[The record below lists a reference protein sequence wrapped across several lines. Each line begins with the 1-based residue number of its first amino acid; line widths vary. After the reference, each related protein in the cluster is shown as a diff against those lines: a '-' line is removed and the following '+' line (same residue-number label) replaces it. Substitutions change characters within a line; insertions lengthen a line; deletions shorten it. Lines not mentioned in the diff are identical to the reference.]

1 MSSTAFTPLTSDD
14 KMQQSVGVGV
24 PVAPPPLLVA
34 QPTPS
39 PGARDVFF
47 AFAFIVHVIVI
58 AALALSL
65 GLTAVNYDAPHAS
78 ASPAASTTPSP
89 SPLPSSGAFDV
100 NSYSILKALMVAAG
114 AAALVAVVMF
124 ECLRRQGGALIRI
137 ALLMSVALQLIAG
150 GALIGSSQV
159 EAGGVFIF
167 CGLMTLIY
175 YGCVRSRIPFAAAHV
190 SIATAALSRAPGLA
204 CVALSC
210 LIAQTAWS
218 ALWALA
224 ALGIEHAINPP
235 TGGSNNAAG
244 AVAAFLMLVSFFW
257 GSILVR
263 NVAAVRCL
271 F

>member
-24 PVAPPPLLVA
+24 PVAPPPLLVT

-65 GLTAVNYDAPHAS
+65 GLTAVNYDA
-78 ASPAASTTPSP
+78 SPPASTTPST

-100 NSYSILKALMVAAG
+100 NSDAILKALMVAAG

-159 EAGGVFIF
+159 AAGGVFIF

>member
-24 PVAPPPLLVA
+24 PVAPPPLLVS
-34 QPTPS
+34 QPTPT

-65 GLTAVNYDAPHAS
+65 GLTAVNYDA
-78 ASPAASTTPSP
+78 SPPPASTPSTP
-89 SPLPSSGAFDV
+89 PLPSSTFDV